1 MENIQYRSSDGKLAV
16 GTHGTG
22 IYTTSI
28 ETIYDIYPIWS
39 YNCLD
44 GNCIDI
50 VDGTGEFTT
59 IEECEENCF
68 EPLKDNKIYPNPST
82 NYSIVEWNSTLM
94 FETLTLSDSE
104 GKILQ
109 KWNIENTDNLRI
121 NTNNL
126 SAGIYFVTLKGA
138 ENKLVEKLVIID

>member
-1 MENIQYRSSDGKLAV
+1 M
-16 GTHGTG
+16 T
-22 IYTTSI
+22 
-28 ETIYDIYPIWS
+28 
-39 YNCLD
+39 
-44 GNCIDI
+44 
-50 VDGTGEFTT
+50 
-59 IEECEENCF
+59 
-68 EPLKDNKIYPNPST
+68 
-82 NYSIVEWNSTLM
+82 
-94 FETLTLSDSE
+94 